1 VARLMVFRGETL
13 DREIEVGRETFR
25 IGRGDQND
33 LVLED
38 RGKAVSRNHAEIR
51 YEGGRYVL
59 ADLDSQNGIWVAGN
73 RVPFVVLDPKVV
85 ASVGPYRLM
94 LEVEPPTD
102 AAFVIPEGAALDS
115 NDYAELAK
123 TQVRPAE
130 PIGRTTPKPPA
141 PAPVTAG
148 PKTPVPKAVVPKP
161 PLKAPASAKGQ
172 GPATTKWLA
181 IGGAAVL
188 VLVLAIVIVRIVRR
202 PPAVVDETGPKVM
215 GMIADAR
222 RLIEQGDCA
231 GALTRAIE
239 PALSLDPAN
248 AEAQMLKTQATA
260 CTPPSQPPPPPP
272 PDPLTPEQ
280 IAEHLQVANDAI
292 GRQECEAALTEHIN
306 KVLAQEP
313 ANPQAVELQQKAQVC
328 PPPVVAKAQPAGPP
342 PVKPLVRIAP
352 ENGGLEPTAGE
363 LEKDYQARMRAMR
376 TRYDEA
382 VGTLANES
390 HARAIT
396 ALEGIARDAG
406 NRYLDVASKL
416 SEARKGVAQ
425 QVAVEARDFEAK
437 NEYDQAIAAFRRVGT
452 LDHDAKVDED
462 IRRVQEKKMQAGL
475 KACDE
480 GKNAFAFNRGQ
491 QALQFYQQVIKLLPD
506 SHPCFATAKER
517 IATLSR

>member
-1 VARLMVFRGETL
+1 MARLLVFRGETL

-51 YEGGRYVL
+51 YEGGQYVL

-102 AAFVIPEGAALDS
+102 SAFAIPEGAALDS

-130 PIGRTTPKPPA
+130 PIARATPRPPA
-141 PAPVTAG
+141 PLTPG
-148 PKTPVPKAVVPKP
+148 PKTPAPKAAAAKP
-161 PLKAPASAKGQ
+161 PLKVPAGAKGQ
-172 GPATTKWLA
+172 GPAMTKWLV

-188 VLVLAIVIVRIVRR
+188 VLVLAIVIVRVVRR
-202 PPAVVDETGPKVM
+202 PPAAVNTTAQQLA
-215 GMIADAR
+215 GMISEAN

-231 GALTRAIE
+231 GALARAIE
-239 PALSLDPAN
+239 PALSIDPAN
-248 AEAQMLKTQATA
+248 AEAQTLKTRATA
-260 CTPPSQPPPPPP
+260 CTPPPPPPA
-272 PDPLTPEQ
+272 DPVPVAMTVEE
-280 IAEHLQVANDAI
+280 IAEHLRVANDAI

-306 KVLAQEP
+306 KVLQQEP
-313 ANPQAVELQQKAQVC
+313 ANQQAVELQQKAQTC
-328 PPPVVAKAQPAGPP
+328 PPAVVAKAPP
-342 PVKPLVRIAP
+342 PPPAQKLAVRIP
-352 ENGGLEPTAGE
+352 PDNGGLEPASGE
-363 LEKDYQARMRAMR
+363 LDKDYQARVKAMR
-376 TRYDEA
+376 TRYDDA
-382 VGTLANES
+382 VGVLANGS
-390 HARAIT
+390 HARAISL
-396 ALEGIARDAG
+396 LEGIARDAG

-416 SEARKGVAQ
+416 SEARKGVAG
-425 QVAVEARDFEAK
+425 QVATEARELEAK

-452 LDHDAKVDED
+452 LDHDARVDED
-462 IRRVQEKKMQAGL
+462 IRRVQEKKLQAGL

-480 GKNAFAFNRGQ
+480 AKNAYAFNRGQ
-491 QALQFYQQVIKLLPD
+491 QALQFYQQVIKLLPEN
-506 SHPCFATAKER
+506 HPCFATAKER
-517 IATLSR
+517 IPGLSR

>member
-1 VARLMVFRGETL
+1 MARLLVFRGETL

-59 ADLDSQNGIWVAGN
+59 ADLESQNGIWVAGN
-73 RVPFVVLDPKVV
+73 RVPFVVLDPKIV

-123 TQVRPAE
+123 TQVRPVE
-130 PIGRTTPKPPA
+130 PIARATPKPPP
-141 PAPVTAG
+141 PAVTPG
-148 PKTPVPKAVVPKP
+148 PKTPVPKAATAKPAPKG
-161 PLKAPASAKGQ
+161 AATAK
-172 GPATTKWLA
+172 GPATTTWLVA
-181 IGGAAVL
+181 GGAAVL
-188 VLVLAIVIVRIVRR
+188 LLVLAIVIVRVARR
-202 PPAVVDETGPKVM
+202 PSVPVNTTGPQVE

-248 AEAQMLKTQATA
+248 AEAQTLKTTATA
-260 CTPPSQPPPPPP
+260 CVPPPPPP
-272 PDPLTPEQ
+272 QPPPPQGLTPEE
-280 IAEHLQVANDAI
+280 IVAHLQAATDAI
-292 GRQECEAALTEHIN
+292 GRKECEPALTEHIN
-306 KVLAQEP
+306 KVLEQDPSNQQAQDLKQRAETCGPKTP
-313 ANPQAVELQQKAQVC
+313 AAPPTPIVKLAVAI
-328 PPPVVAKAQPAGPP
+328 PPD
-342 PVKPLVRIAP
+342 R
-352 ENGGLEPTAGE
+352 GGLEPTSGE
-363 LEKDYQARMRAMR
+363 LDKDYQARVKAMRA
-376 TRYDEA
+376 RYDEA
-382 VGTLANES
+382 LGTLANGS

-396 ALEGIARDAG
+396 ALEGIAREAG
-406 NRYLDVASKL
+406 NRYLEVASKL
-416 SEARKGVAQ
+416 GEARKGVAAQ
-425 QVAVEARDFEAK
+425 ALAEARDFEAK
-437 NEYDQAIAAFRRVGT
+437 NEYDQAIARFQRAAA
-452 LDHDAKVDED
+452 LDHDARVDED
-462 IRRVQEKKMQAGL
+462 IKRVQEKKTQAGL

>member
-1 VARLMVFRGETL
+1 MARLLVFRGETL
-13 DREIEVGRETFR
+13 DREVEVGRETFR

-33 LVLED
+33 LRLED
-38 RGKAVSRNHAEIR
+38 PGKAVSRNHAEIR

-59 ADLDSQNGIWVAGN
+59 ADLESQNGIWVAGN
-73 RVPFVVLDPKVV
+73 RVPFVVLDPKIV

-123 TQVRPAE
+123 TQVRPVE
-130 PIGRTTPKPPA
+130 PIARATPKPPP
-141 PAPVTAG
+141 PAVTPG
-148 PKTPVPKAVVPKP
+148 PKTPVPKAATAKPAPKG
-161 PLKAPASAKGQ
+161 AATAK
-172 GPATTKWLA
+172 GPATTTWLVA
-181 IGGAAVL
+181 GGAAVL
-188 VLVLAIVIVRIVRR
+188 LLVLAIVIVRVARR
-202 PPAVVDETGPKVM
+202 PSVPVNTTRPQVE

-248 AEAQMLKTQATA
+248 AEAQTLKTTATA
-260 CTPPSQPPPPPP
+260 CVPPPPPP
-272 PDPLTPEQ
+272 QPPPPQGLTPEE
-280 IAEHLQVANDAI
+280 IVAHLQAATDAI
-292 GRQECEAALTEHIN
+292 GRKECEPALTEHIN
-306 KVLAQEP
+306 KVLEQDPSNQQAQDLKQRAETCGPKTP
-313 ANPQAVELQQKAQVC
+313 AAPPTPIVKLAVAI
-328 PPPVVAKAQPAGPP
+328 PPD
-342 PVKPLVRIAP
+342 R
-352 ENGGLEPTAGE
+352 GGLEPTSGE
-363 LEKDYQARMRAMR
+363 LDKDYQARVKAMRA
-376 TRYDEA
+376 RYDEA
-382 VGTLANES
+382 LGTLANGS

-396 ALEGIARDAG
+396 ALEGIAREAG
-406 NRYLDVASKL
+406 NRYLEVASKL
-416 SEARKGVAQ
+416 GEARKGVAAQ
-425 QVAVEARDFEAK
+425 ALAEARDFEAK
-437 NEYDQAIAAFRRVGT
+437 NEYDQAIARFQRAAA
-452 LDHDAKVDED
+452 LDHDARVDED
-462 IRRVQEKKMQAGL
+462 IKRVQEKKTQAGL

>member
-1 VARLMVFRGETL
+1 V
-13 DREIEVGRETFR
+13 
-25 IGRGDQND
+25 
-33 LVLED
+33 
-38 RGKAVSRNHAEIR
+38 
-51 YEGGRYVL
+51 
-59 ADLDSQNGIWVAGN
+59 
-73 RVPFVVLDPKVV
+73 
-85 ASVGPYRLM
+85 
-94 LEVEPPTD
+94 
-102 AAFVIPEGAALDS
+102 
-115 NDYAELAK
+115 K
-123 TQVRPAE
+123 T
-130 PIGRTTPKPPA
+130 
-141 PAPVTAG
+141 
-148 PKTPVPKAVVPKP
+148 
-161 PLKAPASAKGQ
+161 
-172 GPATTKWLA
+172 
-181 IGGAAVL
+181 
-188 VLVLAIVIVRIVRR
+188 
-202 PPAVVDETGPKVM
+202 
-215 GMIADAR
+215 
-222 RLIEQGDCA
+222 
-231 GALTRAIE
+231 
-239 PALSLDPAN
+239 
-248 AEAQMLKTQATA
+248 
-260 CTPPSQPPPPPP
+260 
-272 PDPLTPEQ
+272 
-280 IAEHLQVANDAI
+280 
-292 GRQECEAALTEHIN
+292 
-306 KVLAQEP
+306 
-313 ANPQAVELQQKAQVC
+313 
-328 PPPVVAKAQPAGPP
+328 
-342 PVKPLVRIAP
+342 LVRIAP

>member
-1 VARLMVFRGETL
+1 MARLLVFRGETL
-13 DREIEVGRETFR
+13 DREIEVGQETFR

-59 ADLDSQNGIWVAGN
+59 ADLESQNGIWVAGN

-102 AAFVIPEGAALDS
+102 SAFAIPEGAALDS

-130 PIGRTTPKPPA
+130 PIARATPKPP
-141 PAPVTAG
+141 PPVTAG
-148 PKTPVPKAVVPKP
+148 PKTPVPKTPAPKAAAAKP
-161 PLKAPASAKGQ
+161 ALKGPSTGKG
-172 GPATTKWLA
+172 PSTTTWLVA
-181 IGGAAVL
+181 GGAAVL
-188 VLVLAIVIVRIVRR
+188 LLVLAIVIVTRR
-202 PPAVVDETGPKVM
+202 QPAPVDDIGPKVV

-248 AEAQMLKTQATA
+248 AEAQTLKTQATA
-260 CTPPSQPPPPPP
+260 CTPPPPTPPPPPP
-272 PDPLTPEQ
+272 GLTPEQ
-280 IAEHLQVANDAI
+280 ITAELQAATEAI
-292 GRQECEAALTEHIN
+292 GRKECEPALNEHIN
-306 KVLAQEP
+306 KVLEVDAS
-313 ANPQAVELQQKAQVC
+313 NPQALDLKQKAEACMAAPKGPAV
-328 PPPVVAKAQPAGPP
+328 PPPPTQKLAVAIPP
-342 PVKPLVRIAP
+342 DR
-352 ENGGLEPTAGE
+352 GGLEPTSGE
-363 LEKDYQARMRAMR
+363 LDKDYQARVKAMR
-376 TRYDEA
+376 TRYDDA
-382 VGTLANES
+382 VGVLANGS

-396 ALEGIARDAG
+396 LLDGIARDAG

-416 SEARKGVAQ
+416 SEARKGVAS
-425 QVAVEARDFEAK
+425 QVATEARELEAK

-452 LDHDAKVDED
+452 LDHDARVDED
-462 IRRVQEKKMQAGL
+462 IKRVQEKKLQAGL

-480 GKNAFAFNRGQ
+480 AKNAYAFNRGQ
-491 QALQFYQQVIKLLPD
+491 QALQFYQQVIKLLPEN
-506 SHPCFATAKER
+506 HPCFATAKER
-517 IATLSR
+517 IPGLSR